1 MENTKKINR
10 ELAFEKKQLIR
21 LEKYRSKPKT
31 KLYFITIVILILL
44 VDILDNFT
52 TNTPGNITS
61 CFINEFFV
69 VNKGV
74 SYTDGLATHNLVCLI
89 TYAIGLITPFY
100 KALGDKYGRKPLF
113 VISTLGMTF
122 GLFTIFLCKTYLVFI
137 IGTCITTFF
146 LGHDIQI
153 LYILEEAPAKHRAK
167 IYSLVK
173 CLGGLSSLMIPLLR
187 QTMMHDDSS
196 LWRNVYLLPAISGIF
211 IAILVILFAK
221 ETEVFVQ
228 ERYDY
233 LQIPYEERQRI
244 KKEEKEK
251 AKESGI
257 GPAIKYI
264 FKHKALRDLL
274 IIKCIFDI
282 AILAV
287 QNYNSIM
294 ANDFLFTEA
303 NISKAEYFFPIFYC
317 LSVIVSGIL
326 ADKIGRKVT
335 ILIFSSITLITFILF
350 IVFCSKQMDPVVVG
364 IMYGLYLGGYWI
376 GRDYMEI
383 MATEM
388 VPTEIRSSIIGAFS
402 LLVYSG
408 MAIGYAA
415 NTVLIAVLAKVWLP
429 SLIITVPAV
438 TVAIIL
444 LLIKVKETKG
454 VDYSEIKD
462 NL

>member
-1 MENTKKINR
+1 MEKASQIK
-10 ELAFEKKQLIR
+10 FEKRQYAYLK
-21 LEKYRSKPKT
+21 KTKSKPRT
-31 KLYFITIVILILL
+31 TIYFVAIILLILL
-44 VDILDNFT
+44 VDILDNFS

-69 VNKGV
+69 YGRDM
-74 SYTDGLATHNLVCLI
+74 SYTDGLAYHNLISLI

-113 VISTLGMTF
+113 IISTIGMTF
-122 GLFTIFLCKTYLVFI
+122 GLFTIFLCQSYLVFI

-153 LYILEEAPAKHRAK
+153 LYILEEAPSKHRAK
-167 IYSLVK
+167 IYSIVK

-187 QTMMHDDSS
+187 ETVMNNDEA
-196 LWRNVYLLPAISGIF
+196 LWRNVYLLPAVSGLIV
-211 IAILVILFAK
+211 ALLVFFFAR
-221 ETEVFVQ
+221 ETEVFVN
-228 ERYDY
+228 ERLEY
-233 LQIPYEERQRI
+233 LEMSPEER
-244 KKEEKEK
+244 EEEIKEK
-251 AKESGI
+251 NKNKSGI

-264 FKHKALRDLL
+264 FAHKQLRDLL

-294 ANDFLFTEA
+294 ANDFSFSEA

-317 LSVIVSGIL
+317 ISVIVSGIL
-326 ADKIGRKVT
+326 ADKIGRKKT
-335 ILIFSSITLITFILF
+335 ILIFGSITLVTFTLF
-350 IVFCSKQMDPVVVG
+350 IFFCSKSLNPVIVG

-388 VPTEIRSSIIGAFS
+388 VPTDIRSSTIGAFS
-402 LLVYSG
+402 LLVYTG

-415 NTVLIAVLAKVWLP
+415 NTILIAVLKSVWLP
-429 SLIITVPAV
+429 SIIITAPAV
-438 TVAIIL
+438 LVSIIL
-444 LLIKVKETKG
+444 LLFKVKETKG
-454 VDYSEIKD
+454 VDYNEIK
-462 NL
+462 